1 MGVLLSSLGMSCKT
15 NLLLIISVIV
25 VQLHNTGV
33 AGLPIHD
40 WSSEAWYMTPDP
52 AQLTT
57 GHLTPGILTPGHLTP
72 GILTPGYLIPR
83 GNGNS
88 DYWNKKLEGLMN
100 RFKKSKHHYVNRH

>member
-15 NLLLIISVIV
+15 NLLLIISVVV

-33 AGLPIHD
+33 TGLPIHD

-72 GILTPGYLIPR
+72 GILTPGYLIPA
-83 GNGNS
+83 GNYNI
-88 DYWNKKLEGLMN
+88 DFWKRNLETLENVFSQSNLHSLNN
-100 RFKKSKHHYVNRH
+100 R

>member
-15 NLLLIISVIV
+15 NLLLIISVVV

-33 AGLPIHD
+33 TGLPIHD

-57 GHLTPGILTPGHLTP
+57 GHLTPGILTPG
-72 GILTPGYLIPR
+72 YLIPR
-83 GNGNS
+83 GNENS
-88 DYWNKKLEGLMN
+88 DYWKRKLEGLMN
-100 RFKKSKHHYVNRH
+100 RFKKSKHHYVNRHG